1 MASILESTSE
11 REKKIREALGAEDI
25 TQKVAINPLVSRVN
39 EYLSEAESSRLPW
52 ESQGQKNIKSY
63 RGEDTD
69 SFRDTEDPNKHVYIR
84 TTTVKTRAAYSQIM
98 ESIMQN
104 SRFPLMAEA
113 TPQPEGIAE
122 YASQQGTPQ
131 PEGVGFEGDGFN
143 LAPGATM
150 DNMAFL
156 EDPSHPQNGMNLKE
170 GHDPSGQTAFIKP
183 AERAVESL
191 NKILQDQLEE
201 SNAHTE
207 LRKSV
212 FEACLIGTGVM
223 KGIFTEEKIHHKWKE
238 GVYSPER
245 TKVPKIS
252 HVSAW
257 DVYVD
262 PNAECIEDAEWVI
275 ERHRYSAKQM
285 RDLKTKAFFDKEMID
300 RCVTAGSNYTDK
312 SFEATVRQDDVTL
325 NRGRLWEVLEY
336 WGYISAEEARTAGI
350 KFNPDE
356 NPDQVQVNMWV
367 CNGEILRIIANPF
380 LPQRLP
386 YYIFNYERN
395 PYHLY
400 GVGVPEAMEDSQK
413 MMNGFVRLAVENLAL
428 AGNLVFDL
436 DETMLVP
443 GQDMSIYPGKI
454 FRRQSGQAGQAVQG
468 IKFPSTA
475 NENIMMFREMRQLAD
490 EGTGIPSVSHGQTGV
505 SGTGR
510 TASGLNTI
518 LEGASLNIKT
528 VIRNLDDDLLQPLGQ
543 MLFHWN
549 NQFNSDRLPRGDF
562 EVVATGIR
570 SFTKQEI
577 KTQRLQTFLQLSA
590 NQAVAPMIKMPYL
603 IRELAKSMDLDPN
616 AVLNDMDEAK
626 LYAEIIG
633 AAGGIQGG
641 AAAPQVPAELNGQQ
655 GNTEGAGNVG
665 GVNGEVA
672 GTNAPTA

>member
-1 MASILESTSE
+1 MASILDASSN
-11 REKKIREALGAEDI
+11 REQQVREALGAEDI
-25 TQKVAINPLVSRVN
+25 TQKVALNPLVSKVTD
-39 EYLSEAESSRLPW
+39 YLSEAESSRLPW
-52 ESQGQKNIKSY
+52 EAQGQKNIKSY
-63 RGEDTD
+63 RGEDVDT
-69 SFRDTEDPNKHVYIR
+69 FRESEDPNKHVYIR

-98 ESIMQN
+98 EAIMQN

-113 TPQPEGIAE
+113 TPQPSGIAE
-122 YASQQGTPQ
+122 YASTQGKPTE
-131 PEGVGFEGDGFN
+131 PEGLGFEGDGFQ
-143 LAPGATM
+143 LSADGM
-150 DNMAFL
+150 SFL
-156 EDPSHPQNGMNLKE
+156 EDPNHPQSGLQFKE
-170 GHDPSGQTAFIKP
+170 GHDPSGQQSFIKP
-183 AERAVESL
+183 AERAVETL

-223 KGIFTEEKIHHKWKE
+223 KGIFTESKVHHKWIE
-238 GVYSPER
+238 GKYSPEE

-257 DVYVD
+257 DIYVD
-262 PNAECIEDAEWVI
+262 PNAECIDDAEWVI

-285 RDLKTKAFFDKEMID
+285 RDLKTKAFFDKTEID
-300 RCVTAGSNYTDK
+300 KCIVAGSNYTDK
-312 SFEATVRQDDVTL
+312 SFEQTVRHEDITL

-336 WGYISAEEARTAGI
+336 WGYISSDEARTAGL
-350 KFNPDE
+350 KFNPAD
-356 NPDQVQVNMWV
+356 NPDQVQVNLWV
-367 CNGEILRIIANPF
+367 CQGQILRIVVNPF

-428 AGNLVFDL
+428 AGNMIFDV
-436 DETMLVP
+436 DETLLVP
-443 GQDMSIYPGKI
+443 GQDMSLYPGKI
-454 FRRQSGQAGQAVQG
+454 FRRQGGQAGSAINAV
-468 IKFPSTA
+468 KFNSTA

-528 VIRNLDDDLLQPLGQ
+528 VIRNIDDDLLQPLGQ

-549 NQFNSDRLPRGDF
+549 NQFNSDKLPKGDF
-562 EVVATGIR
+562 EIIATGIR

-577 KTQRLQTFLQLSA
+577 KTQRLQTFLALSA
-590 NQAVAPMIKMPYL
+590 NPAVAPMIKMPYI

-616 AVLNDMDEAK
+616 AILNDMDEAK
-626 LYAEIIG
+626 AYAAIIG
-633 AAGGIQGG
+633 AAGGTQGPPVPE
-641 AAAPQVPAELNGQQ
+641 APAGENGQQ
-655 GNTEGAGNVG
+655 GNTEGIGNVG
-665 GVNGEVA
+665 GINGDIA
-672 GTNAPTA
+672 GASTPPA